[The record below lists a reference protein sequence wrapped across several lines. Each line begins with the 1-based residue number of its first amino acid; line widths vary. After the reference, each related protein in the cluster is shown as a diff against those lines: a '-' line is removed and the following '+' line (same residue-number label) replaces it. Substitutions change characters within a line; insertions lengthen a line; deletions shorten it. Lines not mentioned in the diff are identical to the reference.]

1 MSESSTT
8 GQSANIMIV
17 DDTPANLRLL
27 SQILSEHGYKV
38 RAVLSGPQ
46 ALMAAQAAPPDL
58 ILLDIRMPDMDGY
71 EACERIKADERT
83 RDIPVLFISALDE
96 MEDKVKAF
104 TAGGVDYITKPFQA
118 EEVLARV
125 QTHLALRDLNR
136 QLQVANA
143 QLERHVAELEA
154 RNEELD
160 AFAHTVAHDIHNPVT
175 QMVGT
180 VQILA
185 EFDTEL
191 PQADR
196 DKSLRLL
203 LRAGEK
209 LTNIIDE
216 LLLLAGLRN
225 VDIQPEPLNMDAIVA
240 EALVR
245 LQHALEQAGAEVTI
259 PGTEPWP
266 TALGHPAWVEE
277 VWVNYISNACKY
289 GRVDSQP
296 PRITLGAD
304 LTGFQNLS
312 GLTMCRFWVRDY
324 GIGVTPAD
332 QVRLFTPFTRLD
344 QVRARGHGLG
354 LSIVRR
360 IVEKLGGDVG
370 VKSDGVPGHGSEF
383 SFTLPAAYNK

>member
-1 MSESSTT
+1 
-8 GQSANIMIV
+8 
-17 DDTPANLRLL
+17 
-27 SQILSEHGYKV
+27 
-38 RAVLSGPQ
+38 
-46 ALMAAQAAPPDL
+46 
-58 ILLDIRMPDMDGY
+58 
-71 EACERIKADERT
+71 
-83 RDIPVLFISALDE
+83 
-96 MEDKVKAF
+96 
-104 TAGGVDYITKPFQA
+104 
-118 EEVLARV
+118 
-125 QTHLALRDLNR
+125 
-136 QLQVANA
+136 
-143 QLERHVAELEA
+143 
-154 RNEELD
+154 
-160 AFAHTVAHDIHNPVT
+160 
-175 QMVGT
+175 
-180 VQILA
+180 
-185 EFDTEL
+185 
-191 PQADR
+191 
-196 DKSLRLL
+196 
-203 LRAGEK
+203 
-209 LTNIIDE
+209 
-216 LLLLAGLRN
+216 LLLLAGLLN
-225 VDIQPEPLNMDAIVA
+225 VNSAGAEHGYLVA

-360 IVEKLGGDVG
+360 IVEKLGGDVVG
-370 VKSDGVPGHGSEF
+370 DGVL
-383 SFTLPAAYNK
+383 TTAASSAHAGGVQ